1 MSNYTNKGPVM
12 IDLNT
17 YIAAGINPKTGLP
30 LKCDQSRGLG
40 SDIKPEI
47 KKTLRI
53 MDQQNAVNRF
63 VWHNLPNGLNGQ
75 LLEKILYYRGQGAF
89 FYMPTDEKFYFLPY
103 ALNGTIDCYS
113 RFTSITPLPFGNG
126 ATQTNEKGKVKPWI
140 NGLTRKP
147 HYEALSLDE
156 LTLED
161 FDEGCVL
168 LNDYTPQISQTVIPR
183 ADLQEVY
190 IDMMSDI
197 LPFARTALLNGTGI
211 TAIRVGSEDERSDVD
226 EASRSINRAALIG
239 QKFIPIV
246 GQLDFQNLTNNS
258 LVRAEEFLL
267 TLQSIDNLRM
277 SLYGI
282 NSAGLFQKKAHMLQ
296 SEADM
301 NNTNVGLI
309 MQDSFTNRQRFC
321 DIVNSIWGL
330 GIRCEVSETVSNVD
344 RNGDYE
350 LSDKQDQSGAQPGE
364 QPEVNETEEEEGA

>member
-1 MSNYTNKGPVM
+1 MPNYTNKKPVM
-12 IDLNT
+12 VDLDT

-30 LKCDQSRGLG
+30 LKCEQGRGLEY
-40 SDIKPEI
+40 DIKPEI

-53 MDQQNAVNRF
+53 MDQQNAINRF
-63 VWHNLPNGLNGQ
+63 VWHNLPSGLNGQ

-103 ALNGTIDCYS
+103 ALNGSIDCYA

-126 ATQTNEKGKVKPWI
+126 ATQTNENGKVKPWI

-190 IDMMSDI
+190 INMMSDI

-211 TAIRVGSEDERSDVD
+211 TAIRVGSEDEQSNVD
-226 EASRSINRAALIG
+226 AASRSINKAALMG

-246 GQLDFQNLTNNS
+246 GKLDFQNLTNNS

-330 GIRCEVSETVSNVD
+330 GIRCEVSETISHVD

-364 QPEVNETEEEEGA
+364 QPEVNETEEEDI

>member
-1 MSNYTNKGPVM
+1 MPNYTNKGPVM

-30 LKCDQSRGLG
+30 LKCDQGRSLG

-126 ATQTNEKGKVKPWI
+126 ATQTNEKSKVKPWI

-156 LTLED
+156 LTLKD

-168 LNDYTPQISQTVIPR
+168 LDDYTPQISQTVIPR

-211 TAIRVGSEDERSDVD
+211 TAIRVGSEDEQSNVD
-226 EASRSINRAALIG
+226 AASRSINRAALLG

-364 QPEVNETEEEEGA
+364 QPEVNEIEEEGA